1 MDSYLCFRLALL
13 HSVSYFFFLY
23 GSLLL
28 LCTVFDT
35 NIDVVLSINP
45 SANLFVF
52 GDFNVHH
59 KDWLTYS
66 GGTDRPGELC
76 HNFSFS
82 NHHTQMVNFPNRIPD
97 CDSHSPAPLD
107 FFLSSDTSI
116 CSSMAFPPLRNSD
129 HVAVSDSVDFP
140 INSKQNAPC
149 HCIAYDYSCADWEGL
164 CDHFRDIPWED
175 IFKLSASTAAKGFC
189 EWAQVGIYVY
199 IPHCK
204 FQVKP
209 FSSS

>member
-1 MDSYLCFRLALL
+1 M
-13 HSVSYFFFLY
+13 
-23 GSLLL
+23 
-28 LCTVFDT
+28 
-35 NIDVVLSINP
+35 
-45 SANLFVF
+45 FVF

-189 EWAQVGIYVY
+189 DWAQVGIYVY

-204 FQVKP
+204 CQVKP
-209 FSSS
+209 FSSSWFSAACAAAIAHRYHFFFSFLPAE